1 MAETCNPR
9 RLPWLMKSCI
19 PDPRRET
26 AKLPSGNRHPS
37 AVDATVA
44 AVASPSISSLP
55 DDLLLEILSR
65 VPHPSIPSLSLVCR
79 RFTFLLDSPA
89 FFALRR
95 SHGLLRP
102 ALHALSLPSPSDLCP
117 ASLCLLSFAWDLPF
131 GPIPIPAEIPDGS
144 LAHARAVTLGRSIYL
159 IGRGATLR
167 FDAWTGAVSSRS
179 PTLFP
184 RKKFAA
190 AAIAGRIYVAGGA
203 ARTSAVEEYDP
214 DLDAWRV
221 VGDVPRR
228 RYGCVGAAA
237 AGVFYVIG
245 GLIVGRGVEDSAR
258 AGRLDAHVWAGTMDT
273 YEVETGSWGRG
284 RAAAVPG
291 GGCVVGA
298 CGAGSHVYVL
308 ASHAVEVSFWRW
320 EAGKGR
326 RGDWARLEP
335 PPVSGH
341 LGLGG
346 AARFCCSALGEDKIV
361 ALVHVSS
368 DAARRRGSAEGFVL
382 VYDIASGEWNRGPDL
397 PTGFRRASLACVEC

>member
-9 RLPWLMKSCI
+9 RLPWLIKSCI
-19 PDPRRET
+19 PDPRREA
-26 AKLPSGNRHPS
+26 AKLPSGTRPPP
-37 AVDATVA
+37 TVTSTA
-44 AVASPSISSLP
+44 ASPSISSLP

-65 VPHPSIPSLSLVCR
+65 VPQPSIPSLSLVCR
-79 RFTFLLDSPA
+79 RFALLLDSPS
-89 FFALRR
+89 FYALRR

-102 ALHALSLPSPSDLCP
+102 ALHALSVPSPSELFP
-117 ASLCLLSFAWDLPF
+117 ASLMILSSSWDLPF
-131 GPIPIPAEIPDGS
+131 GPIPIPIEIPDGS

-179 PTLFP
+179 PTLIP

-203 ARTSAVEEYDP
+203 ARSSAVEEYDP
-214 DLDAWRV
+214 DLDSWRIIS
-221 VGDVPRR
+221 DAPRR
-228 RYGCVGAAA
+228 RYGCVGATAS
-237 AGVFYVIG
+237 GVFYVIG
-245 GLIVGRGVEDSAR
+245 GLIVGSSTR

-273 YEVETGSWGRG
+273 YEVETGVWGSR
-284 RAAAVPG
+284 RAASVPG

-320 EAGKGR
+320 DAGKGR
-326 RGDWARLEP
+326 RGDWLRLEP
-335 PPVSGH
+335 PPITAH
-341 LGLGG
+341 LRLGG
-346 AARFCCSALGEDKIV
+346 AARFCCSALGQDKIV

-368 DAARRRGSAEGFVL
+368 DASRRRGSTDGVVL
-382 VYDIASGEWNRGPDL
+382 VYDIVKGEWNRGPDL
-397 PTGFRRASLACVEC
+397 PVGFRRAALACVEC